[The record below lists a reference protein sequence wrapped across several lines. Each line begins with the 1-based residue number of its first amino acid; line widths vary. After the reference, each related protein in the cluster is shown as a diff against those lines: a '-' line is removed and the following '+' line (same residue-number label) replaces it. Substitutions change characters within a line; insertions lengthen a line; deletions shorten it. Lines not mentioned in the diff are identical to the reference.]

1 MSAGKP
7 PARDGSTEFSR
18 NPLFVKIRSQVSS
31 GLGNQRQV
39 AAWTLAAVEAAIR
52 EKNESLSPAAY
63 FLVLMIFVREQAEAA
78 ARDAERLQVLLA
90 TFYLLSIVCKRVEAK
105 FMRFQSETTRE
116 AIGRALELHIDQA
129 PLVRAA
135 IECYQALLI
144 AQDNNSWSSNH
155 VVKKTYNQLLRLT
168 LDARPKVRKAA
179 HDSIAYILQCP
190 PPPTRFHPA
199 TVTTI
204 DFITSN
210 LSQSDRVRFPSNV
223 DFATVSDQKQSSAAS
238 KNDQGHQMAFYLLAF
253 LSCIAISL
261 AKQAAHPKSKSKMTA
276 LIECLIKLPVK
287 STSAGKVYLTQA
299 VFESL
304 LVLVTGKKRSISV
317 EGEDDELKGD
327 EERGDL
333 SGESALPS
341 YLDHASIDYLIRALL
356 EIQPFY
362 NDPKLIPTWLE
373 LVGTCYVKLASAV
386 AAASA
391 DRSITSPVTQQYVAE
406 TYPALLALV
415 FEKIFSPLFGK
426 GNHPAVMSRAAAT
439 FSTIIEFCV
448 SEHMLNDA
456 ESHVAMAQEDASLD
470 EAPPPLIFIIRTI
483 NKGFGLRCKDA
494 WGHILRITES
504 LFTTLGQHE
513 PELIR
518 GTLNQV
524 LEFRDAEDYGSE
536 FPFKHEVESALQA
549 ALQSLGLE
557 TFFLIAPLNIENEFP
572 GLPRRPYLLTLA
584 SKALERP
591 VSGFYSQHSLRYFA
605 DATLDVLA
613 RRMYTRSVEAM
624 TSGKQVEAK
633 LFETLLVQ
641 VWDLLPKMCATVPRD
656 VADSFD
662 SLCKVIKPLLM
673 APVEE
678 ALGGVPSGY
687 INVRN
692 QICSAL
698 GKLVE
703 MYFKIANMGSSKSD
717 DSDDE
722 DSESDDGEANEAEI
736 QIAQKGL
743 TKLKEHVNWFL
754 NVLCNHYT
762 TIPSHLLLKLG
773 DKGLTLQ
780 ILEQENVR
788 YGQAIHQFLKIAE
801 EKAISSYFLN
811 LVRTLLQ
818 NQSSSKGGSQRTAAD
833 TVNDMRMYAI
843 MDLLLILL
851 PKLPTST
858 SAGKNNPHQLYF
870 KVLSG
875 QLANPDPTMQKKT
888 YKSLSVLIPS
898 LQHSELSQL
907 GALLADSEVISGTS
921 PGAKRPRLRT
931 FSVFVEAVIAIPQPR
946 EIIMNFAPQVL
957 AEVILGTKETNER
970 ARFSAFDCLLGLA
983 RAMYSLGGVG
993 QVDDDVEMGDEEAST
1008 ETRQPSLAEFI
1019 LMVSAGLVQGA
1030 SPHMQSATITCLG
1043 RLLFEFRAELGEG
1056 LTRELLT
1063 TVMETMSVPSSANNR
1078 EIIKAFLG
1086 FVKVVVVCLSAETLS
1101 EFLPAICESILR
1113 YSRDHKSHFKAKV
1126 RHLFER
1132 LIRKCGYDTVFA
1144 HIPESDQKLLN
1155 NIRKRRERLKRK
1167 KLENS
1172 RESGAG
1178 RNADSDDEGVAGGA
1192 GGIEEV
1198 KERMRR
1204 ERQREY
1210 DEAVHGSESELGS
1223 DDDAGDRMDEDDD
1236 HSWLP
1241 EPFES
1246 QSRVKSKG
1254 SQRIREDQQEVLD
1267 FLSDN
1272 VVSNVTYVGP
1282 SRQESAKGG
1291 LQKGLP
1297 TSADGRVIIEDDEP
1311 SEMQTEEQATAQEDF
1326 YRQTIT
1332 GEGAFTRTPDG
1343 RIKFIHKDAGKK
1355 RARDDDEEGK
1365 SGGGL
1370 GSGRW
1375 GAVKG
1380 GPKKKAKGQL
1390 DDGAV
1395 KKMLGGQY
1403 KAKKA
1408 KGDVKKAGMPDPF
1421 AYIPL
1426 STNLMGKKKRATRA
1440 IGQFKAIV
1448 AAARS
1453 NSEVGEDNK
1462 GARAASQRKG
1472 INKQNKRHK

>member
-1 MSAGKP
+1 MSADKP
-7 PARDGSTEFSR
+7 PSRDGSTEFSK
-18 NPLFVKIRSQVSS
+18 NPLFVKIRSQCSS
-31 GLGNQRQV
+31 GLDNQRQ

-52 EKNESLSPAAY
+52 EKNEPLSPAAY

-78 ARDAERLQVLLA
+78 AKDTERFQVLLA

-105 FMRFQSETTRE
+105 FMRFQFETTSE
-116 AIGRALELHIDQA
+116 AIGRALELHMDQA

-135 IECYQALLI
+135 IDCFQALLV
-144 AQDNNSWSSNH
+144 AQDTNGWSSNH
-155 VVKKTYNQLLRLT
+155 TVKKTYNQLLRLT
-168 LDARPKVRKAA
+168 VDVRPKVRKAA

-210 LSQSDRVRFPSNV
+210 LEQSDRTQLPSHL
-223 DFATVSDQKQSSAAS
+223 DFATVLDQKLLNAAS
-238 KNDQGHQMAFYLLAF
+238 KNDQGQQMDFYLLAF
-253 LSCIAISL
+253 VSCITPSL
-261 AKQAAHPKSKSKMTA
+261 AKQATQPRTKSKMAA
-276 LIECLIKLPVK
+276 LMECLIKLPVK

-304 LVLVTGKKRSISV
+304 LVLVTGKKRSIS
-317 EGEDDELKGD
+317 GEDEEENSKRD
-327 EERGDL
+327 EEIGYFSD
-333 SGESALPS
+333 ESALPS
-341 YLDHASIDYLIRALL
+341 YLDHNSVEYLIRALL

-391 DRSITSPVTQQYVAE
+391 DQRITSLITPQYIME

-415 FEKIFSPLFGK
+415 FEKIFAPLFGK

-439 FSTIIEFCV
+439 FSAIIEFCV

-456 ESHVAMAQEDASLD
+456 VSHLAMAPEDASLD
-470 EAPPPLIFIIRTI
+470 ESPPPVIFIIRTI
-483 NKGFGLRCKDA
+483 NTGFGLRCKDA
-494 WGHILRITES
+494 WGNILRLTES
-504 LFTTLGQHE
+504 LFTTFGHHE

-518 GTLNQV
+518 ATLNQV

-536 FPFKHEVESALQA
+536 FPFKNEVESALQA

-557 TFFLIAPLNIENEFP
+557 TFFSMAPLNIENEFP
-572 GLPRRPYLLTLA
+572 RLPRRPYLLTLA

-591 VSGFYSQHSLRYFA
+591 VTGFYSQHTLRYFA
-605 DATLDVLA
+605 DAMLDVLA

-641 VWDLLPKMCATVPRD
+641 VWDLLPKVCATVPRD
-656 VADSFD
+656 VGDSFD

-692 QICSAL
+692 QACTAL
-698 GKLVE
+698 GNLVE
-703 MYFKIANMGSSKSD
+703 KYFSIANMESSKSD
-717 DSDDE
+717 DSEDE
-722 DSESDDGEANEAEI
+722 GDESDDREANEVEI
-736 QIAQKGL
+736 QIARKGL

-818 NQSSSKGGSQRTAAD
+818 NQSSSKTGSQRTAAD
-833 TVNDMRMYAI
+833 TVNDLRMYAI

-858 SAGKNNPHQLYF
+858 STTKNNPDQLYF

-888 YKSLSVLIPS
+888 YKSLSDLIPT
-898 LQHSELSQL
+898 LKPAELAQL
-907 GALLADSEVISGTS
+907 GALLVDSDVINGASA
-921 PGAKRPRLRT
+921 GAKRPRLRT
-931 FSVFVEAVIAIPQPR
+931 FSVFVEAVIGIPQPR
-946 EIIMNFAPQVL
+946 EIMMNFAPQVL

-993 QVDDDVEMGDEEAST
+993 QVDDDTEMGDEETST
-1008 ETRQPSLAEFI
+1008 DARQPSLAEFI

-1063 TVMETMSVPSSANNR
+1063 TVMETMSVPSTANNR

-1144 HIPESDQKLLN
+1144 HVPESDQKLLN

-1167 KLENS
+1167 KLENAG
-1172 RESGAG
+1172 EASGG
-1178 RNADSDDEGVAGGA
+1178 KNGDSDDEGVAGGA

-1223 DDDAGDRMDEDDD
+1223 DDDAVDRMDEDDD
-1236 HSWLP
+1236 DSWLP

-1246 QSRVKSKG
+1246 QSRAKSKG

-1282 SRQESAKGG
+1282 NRQKSAKGS
-1291 LQKGLP
+1291 LKKGLP
-1297 TSADGRVIIEDDEP
+1297 TSADGRMIIAEDQP
-1311 SEMQTEEQATAQEDF
+1311 SEMQTEEQAPQED
-1326 YRQTIT
+1326 YYMQAVT

-1343 RIKFIHKDAGKK
+1343 RIKFIHKDGGKK
-1355 RARDDDEEGK
+1355 RARDGDEDGN
-1365 SGGGL
+1365 SGGSL

-1375 GAVKG
+1375 GATDG
-1380 GPKKKAKGQL
+1380 GQKKKAKGQL

-1395 KKMLGGQY
+1395 KKMLGRQY

-1440 IGQFKAIV
+1440 VGQFKAIV

-1453 NSEVGEDNK
+1453 NTDVGEDK
-1462 GARAASQRKG
+1462 KAARTAGQRKG